1 MSDTPETSQAPGYP
15 AVVERRRLPSLI
27 WLVPVVAALVGLS
40 MLIHAWLSAGPEISI
55 VFQTATGLEAGKTPV
70 KYKDVTVG
78 MVSRVGL
85 SEDGS
90 HVRVTVAMEKSA
102 ERLVRADSRF
112 WVVRPRIGLAG
123 VSGIDTLFSGAY
135 IGVDAGHAEQTGKEF
150 EGLETPPTVINGAP
164 GRSFVLHADDL
175 GSLDIGSPI
184 YYRRIQVGR
193 IASYQLEP
201 DGHGVSLQI
210 FIDAPYDRFVTA
222 RTRFWNASGIDVA
235 LGANG
240 LKLNTQS
247 LSTLIAGG
255 IAFATPAYAGDDKAA
270 AAEQSKYELA
280 KDEQTALAPPNG
292 PPQYVEL
299 HFERS
304 LPGLSIGAP
313 VQFAGQELGRV
324 VSINLDYDP
333 VKQRFP
339 SVVGVELFPQRLGRA
354 LDKLPKTREGTDPA
368 LFMRRLV
375 AHGLRAQVRSGN
387 LLTGQL
393 YIAIDFFSNAPAV
406 AFDITAQPLVLP
418 TINGDFDRMQEQVAN
433 IVNKVEKLPLDSIG
447 RHLDASL
454 SSLDQALKQTN
465 TQVLPAATRTLQQAQ
480 ESLGGAQGLIAADA
494 PLPQNLNQTLQ
505 EVRRAARAVRELADL
520 LGRHPES
527 LLRGLPSEPDVRP
540 AVPPVRS
547 GGAEAAP

>member
-1 MSDTPETSQAPGYP
+1 MSDTSEIPPTPGRP
-15 AVVERRRLPSLI
+15 GLVERRRFPSLI
-27 WLVPVVAALVGLS
+27 WLVPIVAALIGIS
-40 MLIHAWLSAGPEISI
+40 MLVHAWLSAGPEISI
-55 VFQTATGLEAGKTPV
+55 VFQAATGLEAGKTPV

-78 MVSRVGL
+78 LVSRVSL

-90 HVRVTVAMEKSA
+90 HVVVTVAMEKSA
-102 ERLVRADSRF
+102 ESLVRADSRF
-112 WVVRPRIGLAG
+112 WIVRPRIGLAG

-135 IGVDAGHAEQTGKEF
+135 IGIDAGHAEQSGKQF
-150 EGLETPPTVINGAP
+150 DGLETPPTVINGTP
-164 GRSFVLHADDL
+164 GSSFVLHADDL

-193 IASYQLEP
+193 IASYQLDA
-201 DGHGVSLQI
+201 DGSGVSLQI

-222 RTRFWNASGIDVA
+222 QTRFWNASGVDVS

-247 LSTLIAGG
+247 LSTLLAGG
-255 IAFATPAYAGDDKAA
+255 IAFATPAFAAADKAG
-270 AAEQSKYELA
+270 AEPQKRYELA

-313 VQFAGQELGRV
+313 VQFAGQDLGRV

-339 SVVGVELFPQRLGRA
+339 SVVGVELYQQRLGRA

-375 AHGLRAQVRSGN
+375 EHGLRAQARSGN

-393 YIAIDFFSNAPAV
+393 YIAIDFVSNAPKV
-406 AFDITAQPLVLP
+406 NFDVTAKPLVLP
-418 TINGDFDRMQEQVAN
+418 TINGDFDRMQEQV
-433 IVNKVEKLPLDSIG
+433 VNVVTKLDKLPLESIG

-454 SSLDQALKQTN
+454 GSLDQALKQTN
-465 TQVLPAATRTLQQAQ
+465 AEVLPEAKRTLQQAQ
-480 ESLGGAQGLIAADA
+480 QSLGGVQGLVADDA
-494 PLPQNLNQTLQ
+494 PLSQNLNQTLQ
-505 EVRRAARAVRELADL
+505 EVRRAARSVRELTDL

-527 LLRGLPSEPDVRP
+527 LLRGLPDDPAPPAAAQRVRP
-540 AVPPVRS
+540 A
-547 GGAEAAP
+547 GEAAP

>member
-1 MSDTPETSQAPGYP
+1 MSEALETPPQPGKP
-15 AVVERRRLPSLI
+15 GILERRRFPSLI
-27 WLVPVVAALVGLS
+27 WLVPLVAALIGLS
-40 MLIHAWLSAGPEISI
+40 MLVHAWLSAGPEITI
-55 VFQTATGLEAGKTPV
+55 AFQAATGLDAGKTPV

-78 MVSRVGL
+78 LVSRISL

-90 HVRVTVAMEKSA
+90 HVLVAVSMDKSA
-102 ERLVRADSRF
+102 ENLVRADSRF
-112 WVVRPRIGLAG
+112 WIVRPRIGLAG

-135 IGVDAGHAEQTGKEF
+135 IGIDAGQSEASGKNF
-150 EGLETPPTVINGAP
+150 IGLETPPTIINGAP
-164 GRSFVLHADDL
+164 GKSFVLHADDL

-193 IASYQLEP
+193 LASYQLDP
-201 DGHGVSLQI
+201 DGRGVSLQI
-210 FIDAPYDRFVTA
+210 FIDAPYDSFVGA
-222 RTRFWNASGIDVA
+222 QTRFWNASGIDVA

-247 LSTLIAGG
+247 LTTLLAGG
-255 IAFATPAYAGDDKAA
+255 IAFATPAFA
-270 AAEQSKYELA
+270 AAEKSGAAQTVYELA
-280 KDEQTALAPPNG
+280 KDQQAAMAPPDG
-292 PPQYVEL
+292 PAQYIEL

-339 SVVGVELFPQRLGRA
+339 SVVGIELYPLRLGRA

-368 LFMRRLV
+368 LFMRRMV
-375 AHGLRAQVRSGN
+375 EHGLRAQARSAN

-393 YIAIDFFSNAPAV
+393 YIAIDFVSNAPKV
-406 AFDITAQPLVLP
+406 AFDITARPLILP
-418 TINGDFDRMQEQVAN
+418 TINGDFDQLQEQVAN
-433 IVNKVEKLPLDSIG
+433 IVAKVDKIPLDSIG

-454 SSLDQALKQTN
+454 VSLDQTLKQTN
-465 TQVLPAATRTLQQAQ
+465 AQVLPEATRTLQQAQ
-480 ESLGGAQGLIAADA
+480 QSLGSAQGMLADDA
-494 PLPQNLNQTLQ
+494 PLQQNLNQTLL
-505 EVRRAARAVRELADL
+505 EVRRAAQSVRELTDL

-527 LLRGLPSEPDVRP
+527 LLRGRPDDPKPAPAGARLPANTQESSP
-540 AVPPVRS
+540 
-547 GGAEAAP
+547 